1 MKNYH
6 KRTNY
11 LKLYKSWCRDLK
23 ETPVPEVDMLSD
35 SQLIIEIDKLLVKH
49 DCLPFTDKELVSVPK
64 KIKQNTKY
72 EYRK

>member
-1 MKNYH
+1 MSKNYH

-11 LKLYKSWCRDLK
+11 LKAYKSWCRDLK
-23 ETPVPEVDMLSD
+23 ETPIPEVDMLSD

-64 KIKQNTKY
+64 KMKKASNQN
-72 EYRK
+72 